1 MKYLSPLLFLLLCTA
16 CGGSDE
22 TPVAVIKTSVPHP
35 VANAATVSGSS
46 GVAVHMYQ
54 ALYGM
59 APSISMLNSYTAQAV
74 VDASAFAADLSSN
87 FDKVSHANLAKVVLN
102 NLGVTAATVPA
113 INAKGESEYVI
124 LLDAVQQLFGV
135 YPTMRGQVILNMTN
149 LLPRLESDAT
159 YGAAAVAFNHQSM
172 VNLVYSSNAANSVPA
187 AISTATVNAG
197 ATQDVTV
204 GSIVTLDGSA
214 STAGIGKT
222 LSYGWTLTT
231 RPSGSAATLSS
242 ATSTKPTFYAD
253 YAGTYVAKLT
263 VNDGTIDSNSAT
275 VSITASEANDAPI
288 ANAGAAQNVFVGS
301 AVTLDGSASSDPN
314 GDPLTYA
321 WTLSSKPAGSAAT
334 LSSATS
340 VSPTFTADLVG
351 AYVASLTVNDGKV
364 TGTAVTVNVTTGPT
378 TTTAASTTTTAPT
391 TSTTAAVGTTT
402 TTQTTSTAW
411 VPPVANAGAAQNVV
425 AGSSVTLDGSASSD
439 PRGYTLTYA
448 WTLTS
453 KPAGS
458 AAVLSS
464 ATSVSPTFIADLAG
478 TYVASLAVNNGRLGS
493 SPVTVSVTAT
503 SRPAS
508 P

>member
-54 ALYGM
+54 ALFGM

-87 FDKVSHANLAKVVLN
+87 FDKVSHANLAKLVLN

-113 INAKGESEYVI
+113 INAKGESEYAI

-253 YAGTYVAKLT
+253 YAGTYIAKLT
-263 VNDGTIDSNSAT
+263 VNDGTVDSNSAT
-275 VSITASEANDAPI
+275 VS
-288 ANAGAAQNVFVGS
+288 
-301 AVTLDGSASSDPN
+301 
-314 GDPLTYA
+314 
-321 WTLSSKPAGSAAT
+321 
-334 LSSATS
+334 
-340 VSPTFTADLVG
+340 
-351 AYVASLTVNDGKV
+351 
-364 TGTAVTVNVTTGPT
+364 
-378 TTTAASTTTTAPT
+378 
-391 TSTTAAVGTTT
+391 
-402 TTQTTSTAW
+402 
-411 VPPVANAGAAQNVV
+411 
-425 AGSSVTLDGSASSD
+425 
-439 PRGYTLTYA
+439 
-448 WTLTS
+448 
-453 KPAGS
+453 
-458 AAVLSS
+458 
-464 ATSVSPTFIADLAG
+464 
-478 TYVASLAVNNGRLGS
+478 
-493 SPVTVSVTAT
+493 
-503 SRPAS
+503 
-508 P
+508 

>member
-22 TPVAVIKTSVPHP
+22 TPVAIIKTSVPHP

-54 ALYGM
+54 ALFGM

-87 FDKVSHANLAKVVLN
+87 FDKVSHANLAKLVLN

-113 INAKGESEYVI
+113 INAKGESEYAI

-253 YAGTYVAKLT
+253 YAGTYIAKLT

-288 ANAGAAQNVFVGS
+288 ANGGAAQNVFVGS
-301 AVTLDGSASSDPN
+301 GARQGSCR
-314 GDPLTYA
+314 LIH
-321 WTLSSKPAGSAAT
+321 AA
-334 LSSATS
+334 
-340 VSPTFTADLVG
+340 
-351 AYVASLTVNDGKV
+351 NC
-364 TGTAVTVNVTTGPT
+364 
-378 TTTAASTTTTAPT
+378 
-391 TSTTAAVGTTT
+391 
-402 TTQTTSTAW
+402 
-411 VPPVANAGAAQNVV
+411 
-425 AGSSVTLDGSASSD
+425 
-439 PRGYTLTYA
+439 
-448 WTLTS
+448 
-453 KPAGS
+453 
-458 AAVLSS
+458 
-464 ATSVSPTFIADLAG
+464 
-478 TYVASLAVNNGRLGS
+478 
-493 SPVTVSVTAT
+493 
-503 SRPAS
+503 
-508 P
+508 

>member
-1 MKYLSPLLFLLLCTA
+1 
-16 CGGSDE
+16 
-22 TPVAVIKTSVPHP
+22 
-35 VANAATVSGSS
+35 
-46 GVAVHMYQ
+46 
-54 ALYGM
+54 
-59 APSISMLNSYTAQAV
+59 
-74 VDASAFAADLSSN
+74 
-87 FDKVSHANLAKVVLN
+87 
-102 NLGVTAATVPA
+102 VPA
-113 INAKGESEYVI
+113 INAKGESEYAI

-253 YAGTYVAKLT
+253 YAGTYIAKLT

-351 AYVASLTVNDGKV
+351 TYVASLTVNDGKV
-364 TGTAVTVNVTTGPT
+364 TGTAVTVNITTGPT

-402 TTQTTSTAW
+402 TTQTTPTGLSGR
-411 VPPVANAGAAQNVV
+411 PVANAGVAQDVV
-425 AGSSVTLDGSASSD
+425 AGSSVTLDGSASFA
-439 PRGYTLTYA
+439 RTGYPLTYT
-448 WTLTS
+448 WTLS
-453 KPAGS
+453 
-458 AAVLSS
+458 
-464 ATSVSPTFIADLAG
+464 
-478 TYVASLAVNNGRLGS
+478 
-493 SPVTVSVTAT
+493 
-503 SRPAS
+503 
-508 P
+508 